1 MYKSTRR
8 LTVLTAVVFPI
19 VTLTTAALADDDK
32 TYPGAMCRSAEAATA
47 GLRVEDGALLNQA
60 QREQT
65 WICPIVRHQVTNDP
79 EFARITVQ
87 EDGSTTPE
95 RQVRCQFV
103 ARNHKGEKFAEI
115 GHTKRSEPEI
125 LQTNPLQV
133 LVLYTWAGGE
143 DDVLSEVPDHGYYFF
158 RCVIP
163 ARTDQGQLSG
173 VITYKVSEND

>member
-1 MYKSTRR
+1 M
-8 LTVLTAVVFPI
+8 
-19 VTLTTAALADDDK
+19 
-32 TYPGAMCRSAEAATA
+32 TYPGSMCRSVENNTAAVRA
-47 GLRVEDGALLNQA
+47 EDGALLNQA

-65 WICPIVRHQVTNDP
+65 WICPIVRHQMTNDP

-87 EDGSTTPE
+87 EDGTQETTH
-95 RQVRCQFV
+95 QVSCKFV
-103 ARNHKGEKFAEI
+103 ARSHKGEKFAEI
-115 GHTKRSEPEI
+115 GHTTRSEQGN

-143 DDVLSEVPDHGYYFF
+143 DDVLSGVPDHGYYFF

-173 VITYKVSEND
+173 VITYKMSEND